1 MLTHRL
7 GYYLNFQ
14 LDHLNLMDAIY
25 YFYIDTEQVAVDSLS
40 SVVNCMQF
48 GRVFAMVLFQGT
60 QLTVLWVR
68 MEHGTVSVKYFV
80 IYNKYSILENRA
92 K

>member
-40 SVVNCMQF
+40 SVVNCMVWPCICH
-48 GRVFAMVLFQGT
+48 GAVSRYSANSTMGKNGT
-60 QLTVLWVR
+60 W
-68 MEHGTVSVKYFV
+68 
-80 IYNKYSILENRA
+80 NC
-92 K
+92 